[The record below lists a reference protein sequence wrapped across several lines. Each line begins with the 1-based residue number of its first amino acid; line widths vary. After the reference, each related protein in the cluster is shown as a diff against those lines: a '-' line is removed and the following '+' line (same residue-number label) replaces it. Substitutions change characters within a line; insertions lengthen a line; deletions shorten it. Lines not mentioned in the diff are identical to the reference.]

1 MVELLSPIQ
10 DFVSLEAAIQA
21 RADAVYFGIK
31 GMNMRAG
38 AKNFS
43 LKELEKVV
51 KICHKNNVKAYLAIN
66 TIVYDDEL
74 NKIKEILKKAK
85 KVKIDAIIAW
95 DFSVISD
102 ANKLNLPIHISTQA
116 SISNFE
122 AIKILKKKFKNFERV
137 ILARELSLE
146 QINNIIKKL
155 KKEKINVKIE
165 TFVHGA
171 MCVSVSGRC
180 FLSQEVF
187 GKSANRGECL
197 QPCRRKYLIK
207 CQKSKISE
215 HHQKKEKFFLRD
227 VEEKHELEIGEDY
240 VLSPKDLCA
249 LPFLDKLVKSGI
261 SCFKI
266 EGRNR
271 SPEYVKVVTDI
282 YREAIDNPKADKKKL
297 LEKLKTVY
305 NRGFSSG
312 FYMGK
317 PIDEWSKTYGSK
329 ATKKKIYVGV
339 VKNFYKNVK
348 VAEIKIESHGV
359 KIGDHIMIQ
368 GNKTGVVE
376 QSIKSMQKDHKRVNG
391 IKKGFVGVKLEMV
404 VRENDRVFVII

>member
-21 RADAVYFGIK
+21 KADAVYFGIK
-31 GMNMRAG
+31 GLNMRAG

-51 KICHKNNVKAYLAIN
+51 KLCHKNKVKAYLAIN
-66 TIVYDDEL
+66 TIVYDNEL
-74 NKIKEILKKAK
+74 DKVKEILKKAK
-85 KVKIDAIIAW
+85 IDAVIAW
-95 DFSVISD
+95 DFSVISE

-146 QINNIIKKL
+146 QIKIIIKKL
-155 KKEKINVKIE
+155 RKEKINVEIE

-180 FLSQEVF
+180 FLSQEIF
-187 GKSANRGECL
+187 GRSANRGECL

-207 CQKSKISE
+207 
-215 HHQKKEKFFLRD
+215 D
-227 VEEKHELEIGEDY
+227 VEEEHEFELGEDY
-240 VLSPKDLCA
+240 VLSPKDLCT
-249 LPFLDKLVKSGI
+249 LPFLDKLIKAGI

-271 SPEYVKVVTDI
+271 SPEYVKVVTEV
-282 YREAIDNPKADKKKL
+282 YREAIDAPKADKKKL

-339 VKNFYKNVK
+339 INNFYKKVK
-348 VAEIKIESHGV
+348 VAEVRIESHGIKV
-359 KIGDHIMIQ
+359 GDYIMIQ

-376 QSIKSMQKDHKRVNG
+376 QRVKSMQKNHKSIKQ
-391 IKKGFVGVKLEMV
+391 IKKGFVGIKLDKV
-404 VRENDRVFVII
+404 VRENDKVFVIV

>member
-10 DFVSLEAAIQA
+10 DFVSLEAAIQSG
-21 RADAVYFGIK
+21 ADAVYFGIK

-43 LKELEKVV
+43 LDDLDSVV
-51 KICHKNNVKAYLAIN
+51 KLCHKNKVRAYLAIN

-74 NKIKEILKKAK
+74 DKVNGILKKAK
-85 KVKIDAIIAW
+85 KSQIDAIIAW
-95 DFSVISD
+95 DFSVISL

-116 SISNFE
+116 SVANFE

-146 QINNIIKKL
+146 QIEGIIKKL
-155 KKEKINVKIE
+155 KKEKIKVQIE

-207 CQKSKISE
+207 
-215 HHQKKEKFFLRD
+215 D
-227 VEEKHELEIGEDY
+227 VEGGHEFELGEDY

-249 LPFLDKLVKSGI
+249 LPFLDKLVLAGI

-271 SPEYVKVVTDI
+271 SPEYVKVVTEV
-282 YREAIDNPKADKKKL
+282 YREALNNPKADKKKL
-297 LEKLKTVY
+297 LKKLKTVY
-305 NRGFSSG
+305 HRGFSSG

-317 PIDEWSKTYGSK
+317 PINEWSQSYGSK
-329 ATKKKIYVGV
+329 ATKKKIYVGI

-359 KIGDHIMIQ
+359 KVGDNLMIQ
-368 GNKTGVVE
+368 GNKTGVIE
-376 QSIKSMQKDHKRVNG
+376 QKIKSMQKDHKSVKN
-391 IKKGFVGVKLEMV
+391 IKKGFVGIKIDKI
-404 VRENDRVFVII
+404 VRENDKVFVII

>member
-1 MVELLSPIQ
+1 MKPELLSPIQ

-21 RADAVYFGIK
+21 KTDAVYFGIK
-31 GMNMRAG
+31 GMNMRAS

-43 LKELEKVV
+43 LKELDKVV
-51 KICHKNNVKAYLAIN
+51 KLCHKNKVKAYLAIN
-66 TIVYDDEL
+66 TIVYDAEL
-74 NKIKEILKKAK
+74 DKIKEILKKANK
-85 KVKIDAIIAW
+85 AKIDAIIAW
-95 DFSVISD
+95 DFSVISE

-122 AIKILKKKFKNFERV
+122 AIKILKKKFKKFERV

-146 QINNIIKKL
+146 QIKSIIKKL
-155 KKEKINVKIE
+155 KKEKINVEIE

-180 FLSQEVF
+180 FLSQEIF

-207 CQKSKISE
+207 
-215 HHQKKEKFFLRD
+215 D
-227 VEEKHELEIGEDY
+227 VEEKHELELGEDY
-240 VLSPKDLCA
+240 VLSPKDLCT
-249 LPFLDKLVKSGI
+249 LPFLDKLIKAGI

-271 SPEYVKVVTDI
+271 SPEYVKVVTDV

-329 ATKKKIYVGV
+329 ATKKKIYVGI
-339 VKNFYKNVK
+339 VKNFYNKVK
-348 VAEIKIESHGV
+348 VAEVRIESHGIKV
-359 KIGDHIMIQ
+359 GDIIMIQ

-376 QSIKSMQKDHKRVNG
+376 QRIKSMQKEHKSIKQ
-391 IKKGFVGVKLEMV
+391 IKKGFVGIKLDKI
-404 VRENDRVFVII
+404 VRENDKVFVII